1 LKVETEDLEN
11 RQVRLK
17 VEVPEDRLQA
27 AMRAAARRM
36 SKSTRIPGFRP
47 GKAPYEVLLN
57 RFGEEAIF
65 DEALDSLGQE
75 VYRQALDEAAVEPF
89 APGSLDEVVS
99 RQPLMLQYTVPL
111 APQVDLAGYRDIRQ
125 PYDRPPVSD
134 EAVEAF
140 LDELRQSQ
148 ALIEPVDRPLQAGD
162 VAVVNLVGEMVPPE
176 GGQAETLINQE
187 SASILVSEENDWPV
201 PRVAAHLTGMNVGQE
216 TNFEYTFPEEYATE
230 SLRGRTAR
238 FHLRVSEVK
247 SRTVPDWT
255 DDLARSLGEYADLD
269 DLRKQVRQ
277 ALEDQSRRRYDEE
290 HAEKALEAMV
300 RGAAVRYPPQ
310 VLKEE
315 IDDILHDMDQRL
327 KLQGLSLD
335 TYLKSESKTLQEMET
350 ELEPRARRQL
360 ERALVL
366 YEIIE
371 AEKLEVADDE
381 LSSTIDR
388 LAGSQGG
395 ASESMRKN
403 LERPENRRRL
413 AFNLLTEK
421 ALERASLIARGD
433 AAPLQQ
439 EKAAEAK
446 ETEQTTEEMR
456 PE

>member
-1 LKVETEDLEN
+1 MKVETEDLEN